1 MLLRLIWKVVC
12 RVFDLHELAVLL
24 MQSLPFLKAIKPG
37 ALAALLTN
45 GLSIDMTAVVD
56 FAKTTLLPTM

>member
-1 MLLRLIWKVVC
+1 
-12 RVFDLHELAVLL
+12 

-37 ALAALLTN
+37 ALGALLSN
-45 GLSIDMTAVVD
+45 GLSIDMAAVTD

>member
-1 MLLRLIWKVVC
+1 
-12 RVFDLHELAVLL
+12 

-37 ALAALLTN
+37 ALATLLTN